1 MEYPVQHQQI
11 VKELL
16 DGKFILSQNNP
27 LYEIIKANIDFYKEF
42 FRISFGYDLLQKKT
56 YFFLTSDESNE
67 KLSRDI
73 TIFAGIISYEL
84 DNEGKNFQEI
94 IRFSIFEYDQVDAMV
109 RGSVYFNVL
118 ESIDFGD
125 TRRFLARLAR
135 INLIEELEGDKF
147 RFTEAIDLF
156 FDFALSVIEQKK
168 ERITKAT
175 K

>member
-1 MEYPVQHQQI
+1 MEYPSQHMLI

-16 DGKFILSQNNP
+16 DGKFILAQNNP
-27 LYEIIKANIDFYKEF
+27 LYETLKSNLDFYKDF
-42 FRISFGYDLLQKKT
+42 FKNSFGYDVLQKKT

-73 TIFAGIISYEL
+73 TIFIGILSYEL

-94 IRFSIFEYDQVDAMV
+94 IRFSLFEHDQVDSML
-109 RGSVYFNVL
+109 RSSVYFNVL
-118 ESIDFGD
+118 ESIDFVD

-156 FDFALSVIEQKK
+156 FDFGLTVIEQKK
-168 ERITKAT
+168 AKKQSA
-175 K
+175 

>member
-1 MEYPVQHQQI
+1 MEYPAQHQSI

-16 DGKFILSQNNP
+16 DGKFILAQNNP
-27 LYEIIKANIDFYKEF
+27 LYEIIKSNLEFYKDF
-42 FRISFGYDLLQKKT
+42 FKSSFGYDVLQKKT

-73 TIFAGIISYEL
+73 TIFIGILSYEL
-84 DNEGKNFQEI
+84 DNEGKNFQEM
-94 IRFSIFEYDQVDAMV
+94 IRFSIFDYEQIDVMV

-156 FDFALSVIEQKK
+156 FDFALTVVEQKK
-168 ERITKAT
+168 EKLAA
-175 K
+175 KK

>member
-1 MEYPVQHQQI
+1 MDYPNQHQQI

-16 DGKFILSQNNP
+16 DGKFILSQSNP
-27 LYEIIKANIDFYKEF
+27 LYEIIKSNIEFYKLF
-42 FRISFGYDLLQKKT
+42 FHTSFGYDILQKKT
-56 YFFLTSDESNE
+56 YFFLTSNESNE
-67 KLSRDI
+67 KFSRDI
-73 TIFAGIISYEL
+73 TIFIGIISYEL
-84 DNEGKNFQEI
+84 DNEGKNFQDL

-125 TRRFLARLAR
+125 TRRFLARLSR

-156 FDFALSVIEQKK
+156 FDFALTVLEQKK
-168 ERITKAT
+168 EKTAK